1 MSFRKSTIPAECDT
15 CPLRSD
21 CLLGQPLPG
30 EHGECADVV
39 QREMRIAPGDIL
51 FRRSEPF
58 RSVFVVCAGA
68 VKTQRVTA
76 AGDLVVT
83 GFCLPGDI
91 VGFESL
97 GSREHSSDAVATAP
111 ARLVRLDVER
121 LLSLCGNKPA
131 VYTWMMERLGHLL
144 RRKDV
149 DQAWAKGL
157 QTDERILRFFL
168 DLHERTRP
176 VEADSATEGQLPMR
190 KQDIAHYLN
199 ITPETLSR
207 NLSVLRR
214 KRLLFITHSRY
225 ALPNVE
231 QARQITQL

>member
-1 MSFRKSTIPAECDT
+1 MSVQKSALPVECGT
-15 CPLRSD
+15 CPLRPD
-21 CLLGQPLPG
+21 CLLGQPLPEEDG
-30 EHGECADVV
+30 ACAEVV
-39 QREMRIAPGDIL
+39 QREMRVAAGDTL

-97 GSREHSSDAVATAP
+97 GSCEHSCDAVATAP
-111 ARLVRLDVER
+111 ARLVRLDVGR
-121 LLSLCGNKPA
+121 LLGLCANRPA
-131 VYTWMMERLGHLL
+131 VYRWMMERIGHLL

-149 DQAWAKGL
+149 DQGWAKGL
-157 QTDERILRFFL
+157 QTDERILRFFV
-168 DLHERTRP
+168 DLHDRVRP
-176 VEADSATEGQLPMR
+176 LAPQGGSAGWLPMR

-214 KRLLFITHSRY
+214 KRLLLIEQSRY

-231 QARQITQL
+231 QARQITQV